1 MDKFQSDYAEGK
13 KSDRKKKKKEKERE
27 GEERRRRRRRTRK
40 KKRRKKSRYCTV
52 PLIRNSRKCQ
62 PIYNDRK

>member
-27 GEERRRRRRRTRK
+27 GEERRRRARK
-40 KKRRKKSRYCTV
+40 KRRRKKSRYCTV